1 MITGLMSRGVVPIVN
16 ENDAVAFEPADGD
29 SSVAIDIVDNDGI
42 SAVLA
47 RQLECDLMLL
57 ISNGLW
63 QTSNF
68 LSFFSNPFH
77 DNKWCHDCAP
87 KPGHSPLK

>member
-29 SSVAIDIVDNDGI
+29 TSVAIDIVDNDGI

-57 ISNGLW
+57 ISNGL
-63 QTSNF
+63 
-68 LSFFSNPFH
+68 
-77 DNKWCHDCAP
+77 
-87 KPGHSPLK
+87 